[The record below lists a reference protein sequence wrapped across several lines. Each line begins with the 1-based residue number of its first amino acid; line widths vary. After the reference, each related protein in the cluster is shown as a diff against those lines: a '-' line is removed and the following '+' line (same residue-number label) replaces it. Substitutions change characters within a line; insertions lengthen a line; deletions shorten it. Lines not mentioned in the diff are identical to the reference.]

1 MVTKL
6 FSILLASFILV
17 QSFNIH
23 LGDILKLNMLLEHAE
38 LHKSKYGDNFFVFLS
53 KHYGDLKESHKKQH
67 KEEEKSHSHLP
78 INHDCSSQIQSSFI
92 LNLIALHITIPLA
105 KESSPNFYYQDKFST
120 FEKQK
125 IFQPPKIL

>member
-23 LGDILKLNMLLEHAE
+23 LGDILKFDLLLDHAKM
-38 LHKSKYGDNFFVFLS
+38 HKTKYGDNFFVFMS
-53 KHYGDLKESHKKQH
+53 KHYGELKESHEKQH
-67 KEEEKSHSHLP
+67 EKEEKNHSHLP
-78 INHDCSSQIQSSFI
+78 INHDCSSQIQSSYI
-92 LNLIALHITIPLA
+92 LNLVALNITIPQA
-105 KESSPNFYYQDKFST
+105 EESSLNFYYQDNFST

-125 IFQPPKIL
+125 IFQPPQFT